1 MKLFASFILAGLLS
15 ASMLAHAQPLTV
27 AWKTI
32 RPPEMDTLRYLEV
45 QFAGDK
51 FTLVP
56 PNGCGIKTDLPSA
69 TIQLSASTGSVS
81 MTIQFSTNS
90 SRAILASKDAMQ
102 QYAAPQEANTEVR
115 EEFPAYSSTTPGR
128 GIELR
133 FKLHDQWLWRRAAV
147 VPFSGG
153 YAGFI
158 ATSTIAESKA
168 AHEFFGGVLTSFQ
181 QASKTTGQ

>member
-115 EEFPAYSSTTPGR
+115 EEFPAYSSTTPCSGHRTQVQTTRPMAVAARGR
-128 GIELR
+128 RPILGRIRR
-133 FKLHDQWLWRRAAV
+133 FHRD
-147 VPFSGG
+147 FDNS
-153 YAGFI
+153 
-158 ATSTIAESKA
+158 
-168 AHEFFGGVLTSFQ
+168 
-181 QASKTTGQ
+181 